1 MKAMP
6 LPFEEFQGKGVLDF
20 SSCSSASD
28 SFSLLLQHHHQPPP
42 QKWTREGE
50 NKGDYCYVGTEP
62 TSVLDSRRSPS
73 PPTSS
78 CTMSSSLGSN
88 NSTSKGGSASGGGGG
103 SANNTTTTGGGSAP
117 TTASE
122 NPPQGSLET
131 SPEKCGG
138 MRMEDWEGQD
148 QSILRLIM
156 GDVEDPSAGLSKLLQ
171 SSGCGSQNVD
181 FSGGFGV
188 VDQGLSMV
196 SGVDPSVS
204 GNYPG
209 FPFLGEN
216 IDGHNAKTGGV
227 SEPIFS
233 SSGNNPMLVSSSPG
247 VFGSQHQQ
255 QPVFGIL
262 DEKPQVINPQFVL
275 NQNQVQFSENPSF
288 FVPLTYPQMQEHQ
301 VFSQQPAKRPLSDTV
316 GHNYQVPRLPLL
328 DSGQELFARRP
339 QTQLPLFPHHLQ
351 QQQSLVVPSAKQQ
364 KVSSTGDDA
373 SHQLQQTMFDQL
385 YKTAELIEAGN
396 PVLAQGI
403 LARLNHQLSP
413 IGKPFQR
420 AAFYMKEAL
429 QLLLHSNVPN
439 FLASSP
445 ISFIFKIGAY
455 KSFSEIS
462 PVLQFANFTSNQAL
476 IEAVERFDRIHII
489 DFDIG
494 FGVQWS
500 SFMQELAL
508 RNSGASS
515 FKVTA
520 VVSPSTCDEVELSF
534 TRENLSQYAKD
545 INLSFELNV
554 LNIESLSSPS
564 CSLAGQFFDNEAVAV
579 NMPLSCFTH
588 HPSLFPSVLHF
599 VKQLRPKVV
608 VALDRNC
615 DRIDVPLP
623 TKVVHVLQYY
633 SALLES
639 LDAVN
644 VNLDVLQKIERH
656 FIQPSIR
663 KVVTGHHH
671 SQEKLPPWK
680 SLFLHSGFSPF
691 TFSNFTEAQAEC
703 LVQRAPV
710 RGFQLERNHS
720 SLVLCWQRKDLVSV
734 STWRC

>member
-1 MKAMP
+1 
-6 LPFEEFQGKGVLDF
+6 
-20 SSCSSASD
+20 
-28 SFSLLLQHHHQPPP
+28 
-42 QKWTREGE
+42 
-50 NKGDYCYVGTEP
+50 
-62 TSVLDSRRSPS
+62 
-73 PPTSS
+73 
-78 CTMSSSLGSN
+78 MSSSLGSSN
-88 NSTSKGGSASGGGGG
+88 NSTSKGSAGG
-103 SANNTTTTGGGSAP
+103 ALT
-117 TTASE
+117 SE
-122 NPPQGSLET
+122 NPPPPPPEGSM
-131 SPEKCGG
+131 EKCGG
-138 MRMEDWEGQD
+138 TRMMDDWEGQD

-156 GDVEDPSAGLSKLLQ
+156 GDVEDPSAGLTKLLQ
-171 SSGCGSQNVD
+171 TGSHNVD
-181 FSGGFGV
+181 FSSGGFGV
-188 VDQGLSMV
+188 VDQGGLIM
-196 SGVDPSVS
+196 DPSVP
-204 GNYPG
+204 GNYPA
-209 FPFLGEN
+209 FPFLGAEN
-216 IDGHNAKTGGV
+216 T
-227 SEPIFS
+227 
-233 SSGNNPMLVSSSPG
+233 
-247 VFGSQHQQ
+247 
-255 QPVFGIL
+255 
-262 DEKPQVINPQFVL
+262 
-275 NQNQVQFSENPSF
+275 
-288 FVPLTYPQMQEHQ
+288 
-301 VFSQQPAKRPLSDTV
+301 QPAKRPLSNATV

-328 DSGQELFARRP
+328 DSGQEQFARR
-339 QTQLPLFPHHLQ
+339 QQQAQLPLFPHHSQ
-351 QQQSLVVPSAKQQ
+351 QQ
-364 KVSSTGDDA
+364 KVSSAGDEA
-373 SHQLQQTMFDQL
+373 SNQLQQAMFDQL

-420 AAFYMKEAL
+420 AALYMKEAL
-429 QLLLHSNVPN
+429 QLLPHSNISN
-439 FLASSP
+439 LTAFSP
-445 ISFIFKIGAY
+445 ISFIFKVGAY

-515 FKVTA
+515 LRVTA

-545 INLSFELNV
+545 INLSFELHI

-564 CSLAGQFFDNEAVAV
+564 FPLAGQFFDNEAVAV

-588 HPSLFPSVLHF
+588 HPSLVPSVLHF

-608 VALDRNC
+608 VTLGRNC
-615 DRIDVPLP
+615 DRNDVPLP

-644 VNLDVLQKIERH
+644 VNLDVLQKIEKH

-663 KVVTGHHH
+663 KVIVGHHHYH
-671 SQEKLPPWK
+671 SQEKLPHWRN
-680 SLFLHSGFSPF
+680 LFAQSGFSSF

-710 RGFQLERNHS
+710 RGFQVDRNHS
-720 SLVLCWQRKDLVSV
+720 SLVLCWQRKDLVSI
-734 STWRC
+734 SLWRC

>member
-20 SSCSSASD
+20 SSASD
-28 SFSLLLQHHHQPPP
+28 SFSLLLHHP
-42 QKWTREGE
+42 QKWTIDKE
-50 NKGDYCYVGTEP
+50 DYCYVGSTEP

-78 CTMSSSLGSN
+78 STMSSSLGSN
-88 NSTSKGGSASGGGGG
+88 TTSKGGGTA
-103 SANNTTTTGGGSAP
+103 SANNNSNIVSAP
-117 TTASE
+117 TVSD
-122 NPPQGSLET
+122 NPLQESLET
-131 SPEKCGG
+131 SPEKCG
-138 MRMEDWEGQD
+138 MEDWEGQD

-171 SSGCGSQNVD
+171 SSGCGSQSVD
-181 FSGGFGV
+181 FNAAGFGV
-188 VDQGLSMV
+188 VDHQGLNMV
-196 SGVDPSVS
+196 SSIDPPV
-204 GNYPG
+204 NYHPG
-209 FPFLGEN
+209 FPFIAEN
-216 IDGHNAKTGGV
+216 IDGHNAKTGSVSV
-227 SEPIFS
+227 SESIFS
-233 SSGNNPMLVSSSPG
+233 GSANNPLMVSSSPG
-247 VFGSQHQQ
+247 VFTSHQQ
-255 QPVFGIL
+255 QEFRVV
-262 DEKPQVINPQFVL
+262 DEKPQVINPQFML

-288 FVPLTYPQMQEHQ
+288 FVPLMYPQVQEQQ
-301 VFSQQPAKRPLSDTV
+301 VFSQHQAKRPLFDTV

-328 DSGQELFARRP
+328 DSGQELFGRRQ
-339 QTQLPLFPHHLQ
+339 QTQLPLFMQ
-351 QQQSLVVPSAKQQ
+351 QQHQPLVLPSAKQQ
-364 KVSSTGDDA
+364 KVSSTGEDA
-373 SHQLQQTMFDQL
+373 SHQLQQAIFDQL

-396 PVLAQGI
+396 PVHAQGI

-429 QLLLHSNVPN
+429 MSLLHSNVHN
-439 FLASSP
+439 FLAFSP

-462 PVLQFANFTSNQAL
+462 PVLQFANFTCNQAL

-508 RNSGASS
+508 RSSGVPSL
-515 FKVTA
+515 KVTA
-520 VVSPSTCDEVELSF
+520 VVSPSTCDEVELNF
-534 TRENLSQYAKD
+534 TRENLNQYAKD
-545 INLSFELNV
+545 VNMSFELNV
-554 LNIESLSSPS
+554 LSIESLNSPS
-564 CSLAGQFFDNEAVAV
+564 SALLGQFFENEAIGV
-579 NMPLSCFTH
+579 NMPVSCFTNY
-588 HPSLFPSVLHF
+588 PSLLPSVLHF

-608 VALDRNC
+608 VSLDRNC
-615 DRIDVPLP
+615 DQIDVPLP
-623 TKVVHVLQYY
+623 TNVVHVLQCY

-656 FIQPSIR
+656 FIQPAI
-663 KVVTGHHH
+663 KKIILGHHH
-671 SQEKLPPWK
+671 SQEKLPPWRN
-680 SLFLHSGFSPF
+680 LFLQSGFSPF

-710 RGFQLERNHS
+710 RGFHVERKPS
-720 SLVLCWQRKDLVSV
+720 SLVLCWQRKELISV

>member
-20 SSCSSASD
+20 SSASD
-28 SFSLLLQHHHQPPP
+28 LFSVLLHHPQP
-42 QKWTREGE
+42 KWTTD
-50 NKGDYCYVGTEP
+50 KADYCYVGSSTEP

-78 CTMSSSLGSN
+78 STMSSSLGSSSN
-88 NSTSKGGSASGGGGG
+88 NSTSKGGGG
-103 SANNTTTTGGGSAP
+103 SGTSANTTTNP
-117 TTASE
+117 TPPSGNNNN
-122 NPPQGSLET
+122 NPPQES
-131 SPEKCGG
+131 SPEKCGI
-138 MRMEDWEGQD
+138 RMEDWEGQD

-171 SSGCGSQNVD
+171 STACGSQSVD
-181 FSGGFGV
+181 FNAGFGV
-188 VDQGLSMV
+188 VDQQGLNMNMNMAG
-196 SGVDPSVS
+196 SG
-204 GNYPG
+204 
-209 FPFLGEN
+209 
-216 IDGHNAKTGGV
+216 TGQV
-227 SEPIFS
+227 SESVVF
-233 SSGNNPMLVSSSPG
+233 SGNNPLMVSTSVSPG
-247 VFGSQHQQ
+247 VFTSQQ
-255 QPVFGIL
+255 QQEFGVV
-262 DEKPQVINPQFVL
+262 DEKPQVINPQFML

-288 FVPLTYPQMQEHQ
+288 FVPLMYPQVQVQEQQ
-301 VFSQQPAKRPLSDTV
+301 VFSPPHQSKRPLFDTI
-316 GHNYQVPRLPLL
+316 GHNFQAPRLPLL
-328 DSGQELFARRP
+328 DSGQEVFGRRQ
-339 QTQLPLFPHHLQ
+339 QTQLPLFPHHMQQQQQ
-351 QQQSLVVPSAKQQ
+351 QQQSMGLPSAKQQ

-373 SHQLQQTMFDQL
+373 SHQFQQAIFDQL

-396 PVLAQGI
+396 PVHAQGI

-429 QLLLHSNVPN
+429 MSLLHSNAHS
-439 FLASSP
+439 FMAFSP

-462 PVLQFANFTSNQAL
+462 PVLQFANFTCNQAL
-476 IEAVERFDRIHII
+476 IEAVERFDRIHVI

-508 RNSGASS
+508 RSSGAPSL
-515 FKVTA
+515 KVTA
-520 VVSPSTCDEVELSF
+520 IVSPSTCDEVELNF
-534 TRENLSQYAKD
+534 TRENLIQYAKD
-545 INLSFELNV
+545 INVSFELNV
-554 LNIESLSSPS
+554 FSIESLNSAS
-564 CSLAGQFFDNEAVAV
+564 CPLLGQFFDNEAIAV
-579 NMPLSCFTH
+579 NMPVSSFTNY
-588 HPSLFPSVLHF
+588 PSLFPSVLHF

-608 VALDRNC
+608 VTLDRIC

-623 TKVVHVLQYY
+623 TNVVHVLQCY

-644 VNLDVLQKIERH
+644 VNLDALQKIERH
-656 FIQPSIR
+656 FIQPAI
-663 KVVTGHHH
+663 KKIILGHHH
-671 SQEKLPPWK
+671 SQEKLPPWRN
-680 SLFLHSGFSPF
+680 LFIQSGFSPF

-710 RGFQLERNHS
+710 RGFHVERKPS
-720 SLVLCWQRKDLVSV
+720 SLVLCWQRKELISV